1 MRPDIQQLISTL
13 RRGKGSHVPNV
24 ELGIHPVIKE
34 RFLGRPVVT
43 LADDV
48 EFWHR
53 AGYDYIKLQ
62 PGVDFN
68 PGKVGGDGNVKAS
81 EDGTAVRKWAAEGT
95 GLIRSMDDLRH
106 YVFPRISDISYQ
118 RFDAV
123 KALLPPG
130 MGVCGQYGDIF
141 TMTWEMMG
149 FEAFS
154 MAVYEEPELVEALN
168 NAVGE
173 IVLSMFERMAAHP
186 AVDILWYS
194 DDIAYATGLM
204 VSPALLRKYFF
215 PWLRKVGELARA
227 AGKPL
232 IYHTDGVLYTV
243 MEEIIACGVDALHP
257 IEPQAMAIAEV
268 KKRYGDRLCLI
279 GHVDVDMLSR
289 GTEAEVRKQ
298 VRKNIAEAGYNGG
311 YCAGSGNSIPEYVK
325 YENYMAMLDEV
336 RRSDD
341 LMSD

>member
-1 MRPDIQQLISTL
+1 MRPDIRQLITTL
-13 RRGKGSHVPNV
+13 RGGKGSHVPNV
-24 ELGIHPVIKE
+24 ELGIHSVIKE
-34 RFLGRPVVT
+34 RFLSRPVLT

-68 PGKVGGDGNVKAS
+68 PGKIGGDVNLMTS
-81 EDGTAVRKWAAEGT
+81 PDGQVVRKWAAEGT
-95 GLIRSMDDLRH
+95 GLIRSMDDLGK
-106 YVFPRISDISYQ
+106 YVFPRISDVSYE

-173 IVLSMFERMAAHP
+173 IVLSMFERMVAHP
-186 AVDILWYS
+186 AVDILWFS

-215 PWLRKVGELARA
+215 PWLRKIGDLARE

-232 IYHTDGVLYTV
+232 IYHTDGILYDV

-257 IEPQAMAIAEV
+257 IEPKAMLIAEV
-268 KKRYGDRLCLI
+268 KKRYGERLCLI

-289 GTEAEVRKQ
+289 GTEEEVRAQ

-325 YENYMAMLDEV
+325 FENYMAMLDEV

-341 LMSD
+341 RM